1 MTFKRFLFVFLAL
14 FLIFSSSVY
23 SITKEEQEAIWRAE
37 LAATEKEIAQWQAV
51 LSETKKGTASLEKE
65 AAVLNAKIKEA
76 QAFIRQRNI
85 AIAKLNNDINQK
97 EALINELERKID
109 QGHESLAQLIRKT
122 NQIDDYSL
130 PEIILANRN
139 LSDFFSD
146 VDTFNSIKREM
157 KDLFVEIRNNKQ
169 LTEVEKS
176 QLAVKKDQE
185 LDNKAVI
192 ESQKREVEK
201 NEQEKKYLIQVNKT
215 KEKSYQEIL
224 AERQKKAAEI
234 RAALFS
240 LRDSKAI
247 PFGDALT
254 YAEAASTKTGVRP
267 ALILAILQQESNLG
281 ANVGTCNRVGDPESK
296 SWRKIMPGPEDK
308 ASGKSRRDDQTIF
321 VQITTELGIPQ
332 DGTPLSCPWGG
343 GWGGAM
349 GPSQF
354 IPSTWLLFKD
364 KIANALGI
372 STPDPWNPQHAVM
385 ATAIYLSEL
394 GAGSGTYTSERN
406 AACRYYSG
414 RACDSRAPANAFYGN
429 QVMNRATNIQETMID
444 PLKNL

>member
-1 MTFKRFLFVFLAL
+1 MTFKRFLFVFLVL
-14 FLIFSSSVY
+14 FFIFGSSAY
-23 SITKEEQEAIWRAE
+23 SITREEQEAIWRAE
-37 LAATEKEIAQWQAV
+37 LAATEKEIAEWQSV

-85 AIAKLNNDINQK
+85 SIAKLNNDINQK
-97 EALINELERKID
+97 ESLINELERKID

-139 LSDFFSD
+139 LSEFFSD

-157 KDLFVEIRNNKQ
+157 RDLFIQIRNNKQ
-169 LTEVEKS
+169 LTEAEKV

-201 NEQEKKYLIQVNKT
+201 NEKEKKYLIQVNKT

-254 YAEAASTKTGVRP
+254 YAEAASLKTGVRP

-281 ANVGTCNRVGDPESK
+281 ANVGTCNRVGDPASK
-296 SWRKIMPGPEDK
+296 SWRVIMPGPDDK

-354 IPSTWLLFKD
+354 IPSTWLMFKD

-372 STPDPWNPQHAVM
+372 SVPDPWNPQHAVM
-385 ATAIYLSEL
+385 ATAIYMSEL
-394 GAGSGTYTSERN
+394 GAGSKTYTAERN

-414 RACDSRAPANAFYGN
+414 RACDSRTPANTFYGN

>member
-139 LSDFFSD
+139 ISDFFSD

-157 KDLFVEIRNNKQ
+157 KDLFIEIRNNKQ
-169 LTEVEKS
+169 LTEAEKS

-185 LDNKAVI
+185 LDNKAVV

-254 YAEAASTKTGVRP
+254 YAEAASVKTGVRP

-296 SWRKIMPGPEDK
+296 SWRRIMPGPDDK

-364 KIANALGI
+364 KIASALGI

-394 GAGSGTYTSERN
+394 GAGSGTYTAERN